1 MVSLDKILVKMDRF
15 QSHQIVQVILRV
27 KYGVATDEEKRVFE
41 DWIKAGEEHQA
52 LYDKM
57 ASDESLKEYLKLKLD
72 YDQAT
77 DYGKLHAGILN
88 SLNKRNR
95 QRRIKRY
102 SLWAGSAAAVLLVA
116 GMFLFK
122 YMEPSRDVITRK
134 PYVAKMVSE
143 PKVQDKVILV
153 LADGEK
159 VGMTKIRQD
168 SMRLG
173 TAIVM
178 GQEDRLVYDSDSE
191 QKDSVVFE
199 ESEINKIITTTGGF
213 YTLVLSDGT
222 RVWLNSES
230 ELEYPVLFGK
240 GKRVVKLTGEAF
252 FEVTK
257 DASRPFIVET
267 NDIRTRVLGTSFNI
281 KAYQNE
287 PAIATTLFTGKVE
300 VALLTDTL
308 RRVVLVPGK
317 QADLNLQ
324 TNHLS
329 VGEVNLEHVIAW
341 KEGMF
346 MFNKENIEVVTR
358 QIERWYGVKFIYE
371 AGCHKYYTFNGYLSK
386 DESLKTILDA
396 LTFTGGPKFKID
408 ENVVYVKD

>member
-102 SLWAGSAAAVLLVA
+102 SLWAGSAAVVLLVA
-116 GMFLFK
+116 GMFLFR
-122 YMEPSRDVITRK
+122 YMEPSRDVMTRK
-134 PYVAKMVSE
+134 PYVAKVVSE

-168 SMRLG
+168 SMRVG
-173 TAIVM
+173 TAVVM

-199 ESEINKIITTTGGF
+199 EPEINKIITTTGGF

-300 VALLTDTL
+300 VALLADTL

-324 TNHLS
+324 TKHLS
-329 VGEVNLEHVIAW
+329 VDDVNLEHVIAW

-371 AGCHKYYTFNGYLSK
+371 AGYHKNYTFNGYLSK
-386 DESLKTILDA
+386 DESLETILDA
-396 LTFTGGPKFKID
+396 LTYTGGPKFKID

>member
-1 MVSLDKILVKMDRF
+1 MDKF
-15 QSHQIVQVILRV
+15 QSHQIARIIMRV
-27 KYGVATDEEKRVFE
+27 RYGIATDEEKRVFE
-41 DWIKAGEEHQA
+41 DWIRAGEERQT
-52 LYDKM
+52 LYDKIV
-57 ASDESLKEYLKLKLD
+57 SDESLKEYLNLKSD
-72 YDQAT
+72 YDRAT

-102 SLWAGSAAAVLLVA
+102 SLWAGSVAAVLLVA

-122 YMEPSRDVITRK
+122 YVEPSRDVMTRK
-134 PYVAKMVSE
+134 PYVAEVISE
-143 PKVQDKVILV
+143 PKIQDKVILV

-168 SMRLG
+168 SMRVG

-178 GQEDRLVYDSDSE
+178 GQEDKLVYDSDSR
-191 QKDSVVFE
+191 QKDSVVLE
-199 ESEINKIITTTGGF
+199 KPEINKIITTTGGF

-240 GKRVVKLTGEAF
+240 GERVVKLVGEAF

-257 DASRPFIVET
+257 DVSRPFIVET
-267 NDIRTRVLGTSFNI
+267 NDIRTKVLGTSFNI

-287 PAIATTLFTGKVE
+287 PVIATTLFTGKVE
-300 VALLTDTL
+300 VALLADTL

-317 QADLNLQ
+317 QADLSLQ
-324 TNHLS
+324 TKHLS
-329 VGEVNLEHVIAW
+329 VGDVNLEHVLAW

-371 AGCHKYYTFNGYLSK
+371 VSRHKYYTFNGYLSK
-386 DESLKTILDA
+386 DESLETILNA

-408 ENVVYVKD
+408 ENVVYVRD

>member
-1 MVSLDKILVKMDRF
+1 MDRF

-267 NDIRTRVLGTSFNI
+267 NDIRTRVLGTSFNLSG
-281 KAYQNE
+281 Y
-287 PAIATTLFTGKVE
+287 TTNQDVSVTLVSGEVTVHNHQLQQDFNITPGMRFEYNRENHQVKMTEVDPELYISWMKGKFRFEDMRLEDIMVTLNRWYDCTVSYSDDALRDLRFTGAAEKDRS
-300 VALLTDTL
+300 ASYLLEL
-308 RRVVLVPGK
+308 
-317 QADLNLQ
+317 
-324 TNHLS
+324 
-329 VGEVNLEHVIAW
+329 
-341 KEGMF
+341 
-346 MFNKENIEVVTR
+346 IEMIT
-358 QIERWYGVKFIYE
+358 EVKFQVD
-371 AGCHKYYTFNGYLSK
+371 GKH
-386 DESLKTILDA
+386 ILI
-396 LTFTGGPKFKID
+396 TRK
-408 ENVVYVKD
+408 

>member
-102 SLWAGSAAAVLLVA
+102 SLWAGSAAVVLLVA

>member
-1 MVSLDKILVKMDRF
+1 MSLDKILVKMDRF

>member
-240 GKRVVKLTGEAF
+240 GKLVVKLTGEAF

>member
-1 MVSLDKILVKMDRF
+1 MDRF

-308 RRVVLVPGK
+308 RRVVLLPGK

>member
-1 MVSLDKILVKMDRF
+1 MSLDKILVKMDRF

-178 GQEDRLVYDSDSE
+178 GQEDRLVRFRT
-191 QKDSVVFE
+191 KRF
-199 ESEINKIITTTGGF
+199 G
-213 YTLVLSDGT
+213 
-222 RVWLNSES
+222 RVR
-230 ELEYPVLFGK
+230 G
-240 GKRVVKLTGEAF
+240 
-252 FEVTK
+252 
-257 DASRPFIVET
+257 
-267 NDIRTRVLGTSFNI
+267 IRD
-281 KAYQNE
+281 K
-287 PAIATTLFTGKVE
+287 
-300 VALLTDTL
+300 
-308 RRVVLVPGK
+308 
-317 QADLNLQ
+317 
-324 TNHLS
+324 
-329 VGEVNLEHVIAW
+329 
-341 KEGMF
+341 
-346 MFNKENIEVVTR
+346 
-358 QIERWYGVKFIYE
+358 
-371 AGCHKYYTFNGYLSK
+371 
-386 DESLKTILDA
+386 
-396 LTFTGGPKFKID
+396 
-408 ENVVYVKD
+408 

>member
-1 MVSLDKILVKMDRF
+1 MDRF

-287 PAIATTLFTGKVE
+287 PAIAMTLFTGKVE